1 MNAFDIDHLPAL
13 GHVDEGHLFKYLVTS
28 GRVAPRSWPGGRST
42 LIAATDGDFG
52 QVVALIDL
60 AQKGSW
66 YDLLGKLRREQGAE
80 QPVDDEPL

>member
-1 MNAFDIDHLPAL
+1 
-13 GHVDEGHLFKYLVTS
+13 VTEGHLFKYLGDERSGCPTS
-28 GRVAPRSWPGGRST
+28 RQEVAQL

-80 QPVDDEPL
+80 QPVDDELL